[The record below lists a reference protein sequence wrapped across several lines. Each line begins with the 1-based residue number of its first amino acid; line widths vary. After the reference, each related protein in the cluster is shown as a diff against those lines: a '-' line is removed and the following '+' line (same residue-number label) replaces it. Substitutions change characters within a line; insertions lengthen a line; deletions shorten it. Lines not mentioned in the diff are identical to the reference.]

1 MVREVAQSC
10 AKCFGF
16 FFFSLF
22 LNCPFIPSFLFTT
35 IVLIFAIFH
44 SLFTSMIWKGHW
56 GTGNEK
62 NHASKSL
69 VRNSSKKNHSR
80 FFGFLLCRKKL
91 PIVEREREIPLFFFK
106 KDSRHWLYAITTKSK
121 GFFNRKW
128 KPRFK
133 RSSSFE
139 TAPLSSSPRYTKPC
153 KNDLPNTIFL

>member
-1 MVREVAQSC
+1 MLWI
-10 AKCFGF
+10 

-22 LNCPFIPSFLFTT
+22 LNTVHLFLRSYSTTT

-69 VRNSSKKNHSR
+69 VWNSSKKNHSR

-106 KDSRHWLYAITTKSK
+106 KDSRHWLYAILQQ
-121 GFFNRKW
+121 NRKVSLTGNENLASNEALRL
-128 KPRFK
+128 KQ
-133 RSSSFE
+133 
-139 TAPLSSSPRYTKPC
+139 PLYLRLHDT
-153 KNDLPNTIFL
+153 PNRAKTIFQTQYFFK